1 MGSTSRLIGQY
12 YWLLSIP
19 LLIFGFWAEWQ
30 DFVLLWYDSIIYSHG
45 YLVLAGILFLLYLRR
60 HKLATLT
67 INGSPLALLLLAAA
81 SAVLLFAQAADVR
94 FVRLILV
101 PVLIV
106 LWGWSIW
113 GRGFPKVAGGP
124 ILLMLYAA
132 PIWDDLS
139 PLLQHITVFFNDIL
153 LKFVDIQATIKEFYI
168 VLDVGTFYVAGGC
181 SGVRYLM
188 VGLFL
193 ATFYGQLYYRSH
205 LLTLL
210 LVIFA
215 GLLSMFANWLRVFGV
230 IAAGHYTDM
239 ETSLIENHE
248 AFGWGVFIVFTLIP
262 LFYISS
268 KLEAHF
274 QNDDDSAKAAIER
287 PRPRYTSAAWPVISS
302 LLILWPAI
310 IPLVVDAKTRR
321 VSESWNPE
329 LVETNSDWRG
339 PLPHANIWQ
348 PEYQNYDIE
357 LSGVYVSSDLRQ
369 VQLHIT
375 GYRRQTQNKELIYFG
390 NKLFNQKKWQ
400 LVSTTK
406 RDLANRYSAAPT
418 RVNETIIQDL
428 SNGSQVI
435 LWSWYDVGG
444 VLTDSKIEAKVAGA
458 LNKIFGDSRGALW
471 VLAGR
476 CDGDNDSDCEQ
487 QRAVFNR
494 FLASTE

>member
-30 DFVLLWYDSIIYSHG
+30 DFIVLWYDSIIYSHG

-60 HKLATLT
+60 QKLATLT
-67 INGSPLALLLLAAA
+67 INGSPPALLLLAAA
-81 SAVLLFAQAADVR
+81 STALLFAQAADVR
-94 FVRLILV
+94 FARLILV
-101 PVLIV
+101 PVIIV

-113 GRGFPKVAGGP
+113 GRGFLKVAGGP
-124 ILLMLYAA
+124 ILLLLYAA

-139 PLLQHITVFFNDIL
+139 PLLQHVTVFFNDIL

-168 VLDVGTFYVAGGC
+168 VLEVGTFYVAGGC

-193 ATFYGQLYYRSH
+193 ATFYGQLYYHSH
-205 LLTLL
+205 RLTVL
-210 LVIFA
+210 LVIIA

-230 IAAGHYTDM
+230 IAAGHYTNM

-262 LFYISS
+262 LFFISS
-268 KLEAHF
+268 KLENHF
-274 QNDDDSAKAAIER
+274 QNAEEKTKADIK
-287 PRPRYTSAAWPVISS
+287 PSKPWYTSTTWPVVSS
-302 LLILWPAI
+302 LLILWPPI

-329 LVETNSDWRG
+329 LIDTDSNWRG
-339 PLPHANIWQ
+339 PLRHANIWQ
-348 PEYQNYDIE
+348 PAYQNYDIE
-357 LSGVYVSSDLRQ
+357 LSGVYVSSDLKQ

-375 GYRRQTQNKELIYFG
+375 GYRRQTQEKELVYFG
-390 NKLFNQKKWQ
+390 NKLFNQNKWQ
-400 LVSTTK
+400 LVSTSK
-406 RDLANRYSAAPT
+406 RDLANRYSAAPK
-418 RVNETIIQDL
+418 RVNETIIQHL
-428 SNGSQVI
+428 SDDSQVI

-444 VLTDSKIEAKVAGA
+444 VLTDSKIKAKVAGA
-458 LNKIFGDSRGALW
+458 LNKILGDSRGALW

-476 CDGDNDSDCEQ
+476 CDGDNDSRCKQ
-487 QRAVFNR
+487 QRAVFHR